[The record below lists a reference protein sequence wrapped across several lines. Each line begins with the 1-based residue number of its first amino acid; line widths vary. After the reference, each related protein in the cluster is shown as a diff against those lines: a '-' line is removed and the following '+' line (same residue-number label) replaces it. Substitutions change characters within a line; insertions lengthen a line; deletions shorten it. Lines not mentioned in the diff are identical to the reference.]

1 MTKQVPA
8 LSTYVVVAYFLGDT
22 VHVCL
27 IFICATLYAQH

>member
-22 VHVCL
+22 VHVC
-27 IFICATLYAQH
+27 